1 MKVNLGYVAIAL
13 NLADGSPNKTVTYSN
28 LKKIPE
34 NDWPKKLYNI
44 AKYNIDC
51 QKRIFEY
58 NIANDIKVFRMT
70 SKLIPLATHE
80 STYHWDYI
88 NDFKKNNF
96 YQYNN
101 RRK

>member
-51 QKRIFEY
+51 QKRIL
-58 NIANDIKVFRMT
+58 DI
-70 SKLIPLATHE
+70 
-80 STYHWDYI
+80 
-88 NDFKKNNF
+88 
-96 YQYNN
+96 
-101 RRK
+101 